1 LLQNVIGTRTI
12 FSQDEQETNG
22 EQMKWMNL
30 SELSDKNDMVSM
42 YLGKNEGVFDKNS
55 LEAFSNLEE

>member
-1 LLQNVIGTRTI
+1 
-12 FSQDEQETNG
+12 
-22 EQMKWMNL
+22 MNL